1 MERTYEYYREIFKD
15 IQMPFAFVDL
25 DLFDQNIKD
34 VLKRARGKNIRI
46 ASKSVRCVSLL
57 KRIFEKDSQ
66 FQGIMSYDAL
76 EAVFLSQKGFD
87 DLLVAYPMWDEKRV
101 EAVCQEVQKGKKIVL
116 MVDSL
121 EHIEHLNHIGQ
132 KNDTVIPLCLD
143 IDMSSNY
150 FGIHFGVWRS
160 SVRTVKEALTLCKK
174 IKDSKFVTLYGVMGY
189 EAQIAGLPDFSPANN
204 FLLNAVI
211 RFLKKRSKKEV
222 RKRRTQIVS
231 AILKEEFELSFV
243 NGGGTGSVE
252 ITSEEDLVTEV
263 TVGSGFYSP
272 KLFDYYKNFRHLP
285 AAGYAIE
292 ITRIP
297 KKGIYTCHGGGY
309 VASGSAGIDKLPFPY
324 LPTGAKLD
332 PNEGAGEVQT
342 PIRYNGP
349 LKLTYGDP
357 IFMRHAKAGELC
369 ERFKELY
376 LISNGKIIDKVPT
389 YRGEGQ
395 CFI

>member
-231 AILKEEFELSFV
+231 AILKEGFELSFV

>member
-34 VLKRARGKNIRI
+34 VLKRARGKNVRI

-57 KRIFEKDSQ
+57 KRIFEKNPQ

-87 DLLVAYPMWDEKRV
+87 DLLVAYPTWDEKRV
-101 EAVCQEVQKGKKIVL
+101 DAVCQEVQKGKKIVL

-174 IKDSKFVTLYGVMGY
+174 IKDSKFVTLDGVMGY

-231 AILKEEFELSFV
+231 AILKEGFELSFV